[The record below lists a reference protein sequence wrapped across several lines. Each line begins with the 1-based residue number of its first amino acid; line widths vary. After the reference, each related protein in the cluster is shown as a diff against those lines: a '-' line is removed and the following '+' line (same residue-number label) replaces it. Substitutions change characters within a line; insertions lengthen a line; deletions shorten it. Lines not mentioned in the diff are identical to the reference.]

1 MPRESRSEAIDRL
14 PNEPYDAG
22 SGIALCSTNLFSR
35 RSRFTSLSPFAHIR
49 GNDAPEPAWPDDAS
63 PSLNTPRKPKQLCL
77 TFFFGDPTIT
87 CPDQQ
92 VDEKFRLRAACSSR
106 IQQGLPGPAY
116 DKA

>member
-1 MPRESRSEAIDRL
+1 MLQGKGVRQSTDCPTNPTTRVLGSPCARPTSFLDEVVSPR
-14 PNEPYDAG
+14 
-22 SGIALCSTNLFSR
+22 F
-35 RSRFTSLSPFAHIR
+35 SPFAHIR

-63 PSLNTPRKPKQLCL
+63 PSLHTPRKPKQLCL